1 MSRAKIICKLLFY
14 VCRIAAVAYLGA
26 VCYAAFCLVTGWGI
40 TPYGEGQY
48 LHINY
53 PFTEQPFL
61 NVDNNV
67 PYIVFSFLMPL
78 TLYGIFFLL
87 ASNVFRVFYQPRL
100 FTIPNLKQ
108 LKLFY
113 LLNLVVPVIAAV
125 LAEFFVPVEGG
136 IWILVAVHCMLGIFI
151 YLLAVIFRQGL
162 KLQNEQDLFI

>member
-26 VCYAAFCLVTGWGI
+26 VCYAAFCLATGWGI

-53 PFTEQPFL
+53 PFTERPFL
-61 NVDNNV
+61 NVDNNT
-67 PYIVFSFLMPL
+67 PYITFSFLMPL

-87 ASNVFRVFYQPRL
+87 ASNVFKVFYQPRL

-108 LKLFY
+108 LRRFY
-113 LLNLVVPVIAAV
+113 LLNLVVPVVAAI
-125 LAEFFVPVEGG
+125 LAGFFVPVEGG
-136 IWILVAVHCMLGIFI
+136 IWILVAVHGMLGVFI
-151 YLLAVIFRQGL
+151 YLLAVIFKQGL
-162 KLQNEQDLFI
+162 NLQSEQDLFI